1 MAELN
6 FFDTYVLMAI
16 AEEIV
21 PQQTF
26 FRDRYFPTGERD
38 IFACDKVL
46 TEYRKGDRKMAAFV
60 SARAGDIPM
69 DRIGY
74 AIHEYQPAFIAPSRL
89 LTLDDLTKR
98 GFGEAIYANS
108 TPAQRAARLQLDDLT
123 DMDRRIVRREE
134 WMCAQTM
141 INNACTM
148 QTYIDDKT
156 EGEKLYVKFFDD
168 ASDHTYTCLLYTS
181 PVMPPPAAK
190 QRPKRRSGK
199 KYYDDW

>member
-98 GFGEAIYANS
+98 ASARRS
-108 TPAQRAARLQLDDLT
+108 TPTA
-123 DMDRRIVRREE
+123 
-134 WMCAQTM
+134 
-141 INNACTM
+141 
-148 QTYIDDKT
+148 
-156 EGEKLYVKFFDD
+156 
-168 ASDHTYTCLLYTS
+168 
-181 PVMPPPAAK
+181 PPPSA
-190 QRPKRRSGK
+190 RRVCS
-199 KYYDDW
+199 WTI